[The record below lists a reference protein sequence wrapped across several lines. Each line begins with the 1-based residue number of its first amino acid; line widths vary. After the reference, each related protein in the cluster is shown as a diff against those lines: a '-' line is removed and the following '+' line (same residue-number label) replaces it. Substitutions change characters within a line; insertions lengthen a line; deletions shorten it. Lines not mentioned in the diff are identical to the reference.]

1 MTAKEIIAYMESLQN
16 EEQRR
21 VLMGFFKTGPGEYG
35 EGDEFLG
42 LKVPQTREVVKA
54 AWKDFPLDEV
64 PELLMSKWHEVRLCG
79 LLILVAKFERLTKRA
94 AARTPLECTER
105 TGTAR
110 TPLECTERT
119 GTERTPLECTETIK
133 TPLECAEEAI
143 RGRDEI
149 LTMYLQYAERAN
161 NWDLVDLSVPKILG
175 HWLLLPTNLSPL
187 PTIPEHSSPTRSL
200 SPHRGGDPLQIA
212 YKRQVL
218 DELAQSDNLWK
229 QRMSMVCSWKTSQ
242 MGDPS
247 WCLRYAEIHLHHP
260 HDLMHKAV
268 GWMLRE
274 MGKRCSM
281 DLLRDFLRQHAHE
294 MPRTMLRYAIE
305 KMSEQE
311 RQYWMA
317 IPQDFAP
324 AKNSKANRFAG
335 IPVSDFV
342 EMILMGDDEAMYYL
356 LHDRLKRPLHERYE
370 AYNNCLFD
378 DYEDVI
384 DDFFLNLREC
394 GRYPYEPLQRI
405 KKKES
410 FETWL
415 LNTFRNYLRNR
426 AEAEGG
432 VISSQPNCE
441 AHALIAGEGSIS
453 DEEKIRVVSQLI
465 AYAHQ
470 VFYPRGRFIFLRSLL
485 TMLNKQRAVPNK
497 EMAEA
502 LDMSD
507 LAYRVAVY
515 RMKQNVRHFRN
526 RLHKGE
532 TLRLDEEH
540 QQMADNINRD
550 FIHLYPML
558 FRIYLECID
567 TLKTS
572 TAVKDLRQQYLEER
586 GFAVHEPDAD
596 SPIRVR
602 IPAFWEKLNRW
613 MTT

>member
-1 MTAKEIIAYMESLQN
+1 MESLQN

-21 VLMGFFKTGPGEYG
+21 VLMGFFKTGSGEYG

-42 LKVPQTREVVKA
+42 LKVPQTREVVKNV
-54 AWKDFPLDEV
+54 WKDFPLSEV

-79 LLILVAKFERLTKRA
+79 LLILVAKFEKLTKRA
-94 AARTPLECTER
+94 AAKTPLECTE
-105 TGTAR
+105 AKKQKA
-110 TPLECTERT
+110 LEWT
-119 GTERTPLECTETIK
+119 
-133 TPLECAEEAI
+133 EEAI
-143 RGRDEI
+143 IGRDEI
-149 LTMYLQYAERAN
+149 LMMYLRYAEQAN
-161 NWDLVDLSVPKILG
+161 NWDLVDLSVHKILG
-175 HWLLLPTNLSPL
+175 HWLLLPTNL
-187 PTIPEHSSPTRSL
+187 
-200 SPHRGGDPLQIA
+200 GDRD
-212 YKRQVL
+212 YKIKVL
-218 DELAQSDNLWK
+218 DGLAQSDNLWK

-274 MGKRCSM
+274 MGKRVSM

-305 KMSEQE
+305 KMTEQE
-311 RQYWMA
+311 RQYWLN

-324 AKNSKANRFAG
+324 AKESKANRFAG
-335 IPVSDFV
+335 VLVPDFV
-342 EMILMGDDEAMYYL
+342 EMILKGDDEAMYYL
-356 LHDRLKRPLHERYE
+356 LHERLKHQLQERFE
-370 AYNNCLFD
+370 AYKNNLCD

-384 DDFFLNLREC
+384 DDFFLYLREC
-394 GRYPYEPLQRI
+394 GRYPYEPLKRI

-415 LNTFRNYLRNR
+415 LNTFRNYLSNR
-426 AEAEGG
+426 VETEGRG
-432 VISSQPNCE
+432 ISSQPNCE
-441 AHALIAGEGSIS
+441 AHWAIAGEGGIC

-470 VFYPRGRFIFLRSLL
+470 VFYSRGRFIFLRSLL

-526 RLHKGE
+526 RLLMGE
-532 TLRLDEEH
+532 TLRLDDEH
-540 QQMADNINRD
+540 QQMAEQIDAD
-550 FIHLYPML
+550 FIHLYPTL
-558 FRIYLECID
+558 FRFYVECID

-572 TAVKDLRQQYLEER
+572 TAVKHLRQQYLEER
-586 GFAVHEPDAD
+586 GYAVHEPDAD

-602 IPAFWEKLNRW
+602 IPAFWEKLNHW
-613 MTT
+613 MTI